1 MHARFNRTVTTC
13 FIYASDDPQP
23 MVLDAGSGTGQLTNF
38 LGMDWRRPV
47 IGADVCM
54 NSLSLLTTFR
64 RKIGVFGIAVKGAD
78 KAKPAQG
85 GGRGVKISD
94 GLLHAAREQSFPLRG
109 QC

>member
-1 MHARFNRTVTTC
+1 MF
-13 FIYASDDPQP
+13 
-23 MVLDAGSGTGQLTNF
+23 
-38 LGMDWRRPV
+38 
-47 IGADVCM
+47 GAVAVERAVVA
-54 NSLSLLTTFR
+54 NLELVGRLLATFR

-94 GLLHAAREQSFPLRG
+94 GLLHAAREQLAFPLRG